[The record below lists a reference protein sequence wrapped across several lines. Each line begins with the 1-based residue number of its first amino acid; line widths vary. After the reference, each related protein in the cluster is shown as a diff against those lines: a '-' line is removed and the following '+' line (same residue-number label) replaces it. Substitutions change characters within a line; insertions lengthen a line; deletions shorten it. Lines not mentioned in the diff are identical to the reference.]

1 MGRAED
7 IFDKIVKNGKSAIDE
22 FILTRKSEE
31 LFLDFKRSA
40 DNGDGSKL
48 NDIDR
53 EHFAKAISG
62 FGNSEGGVIVWGI
75 DCSKDKD
82 HADIAHT
89 KFPIQRVNRF
99 VSWLE
104 GVVSGCTI
112 PPHTTVRQHY
122 IISDDEGN
130 GYVATLIPKSTHVPH
145 QVVAH
150 GVHGKSQYHYYIRAG
165 SSFERTPHAVL
176 AGMFG
181 RRPQPHVFHMF
192 TIGPAELNNKTIIVK
207 VGFMIGNQGPGI
219 ASDLFMNATMISIP
233 GDNCELLFDPDQNNW
248 MGRFAFDRILNL
260 ISKPDIRLAPESFIQ
275 PFVMILSLAP
285 PFSKGLTIEGNCG
298 CGQSHSYKFKME
310 KDNSSIERLYNDYLD
325 KSEKDLLTKNDKL
338 DFVKDLLNIG
348 SEAEL

>member
-7 IFDKIVKNGKSAIDE
+7 IFEKIVKDGENAINE

-40 DNGDGSKL
+40 GHGSGSKL
-48 NDIDR
+48 NEIDR
-53 EHFAKAISG
+53 EHLAKAISG

-82 HADIAHT
+82 HADVAHA
-89 KFPIQRVNRF
+89 KYPIQNVKRF

-104 GVVSGCTI
+104 GVVSGCTV
-112 PPHTTVRQHY
+112 PPHTTVRQQY
-122 IISDDEGN
+122 IITDGKGN
-130 GYVATLIPKSTHVPH
+130 GFVATIIPKSNHAPH
-145 QVVAH
+145 QIA
-150 GVHGKSQYHYYIRAG
+150 VHGKSQYHYYIRAG

-192 TIGPAELNNKTIIVK
+192 TVGPAELNNERVIVK

-219 ASDLFMNATMISIP
+219 ASDLFMNATMTSIP
-233 GDNCELLFDPDQNNW
+233 GDNCELWFDPDQNNW

-285 PFSKGLTIEGNCG
+285 PFAKSLTIEANCG
-298 CGQSHSYKFKME
+298 CGQSHSYKFRIE
-310 KDNSSIERLYNDYLD
+310 KDSNSIERLYNDFLD
-325 KSEKDLLTKNDKL
+325 KNGKGLLTIKDKYN
-338 DFVKDLLNIG
+338 FVKDLFNIE